1 MTEKRKKEIIIEA
14 ERRIKLWLDNSTF
27 DKMAVFG
34 VRYTITKF
42 DMSIGLFGYEFV
54 EIPEWMNI
62 DDFKQFVTEDEFE
75 SSDYYEIIH
84 NLFVKYTSLDNKY

>member
-27 DKMAVFG
+27 DQMAVFG
-34 VRYTITKF
+34 VRYSITKF
-42 DMSIGLFGYEFV
+42 NMSIGLFGYEFV
-54 EIPEWMNI
+54 EIPGWMNL

-75 SSDYYEIIH
+75 SSVYGEIID
-84 NLFVKYTSLDNKY
+84 NLFKKYTYLANKY